1 MVKKVARKIKDDQE
15 VASRKQLLEELF
27 TDFNRSRA
35 QIYKINFVR
44 GLFFGLGSVLGGTI
58 IVAILIWILSMVAQH
73 IPPLHDAVD
82 GLTQTIESGNRN

>member
-27 TDFNRSRA
+27 TDFNRNRA
-35 QIYKINFVR
+35 QVYRINFIR

-73 IPPLHDAVD
+73 IPLLHDAVD